1 MRDSHFYLSPA
12 AALLSFR
19 SPCPAAFVF
28 GSIVAAL
35 CCTLALPQK
44 TLQRNEISVK
54 TLQLQLRLDAP
65 LAMAPLPVSL
75 SHLWRRFPLRLHSR
89 SAASST
95 CIFTASSRH
104 LPLAACHTARCYAQ
118 LLSSCFFFLF
128 PWTAEGD
135 RQTDSQTE
143 GH

>member
-12 AALLSFR
+12 AALLPFR
-19 SPCPAAFVF
+19 SLCLAAFVF

-89 SAASST
+89 S
-95 CIFTASSRH
+95 H
-104 LPLAACHTARCYAQ
+104 PLAFSRRVAATCH
-118 LLSSCFFFLF
+118 LLLATLPVATRNS
-128 PWTAEGD
+128 
-135 RQTDSQTE
+135 
-143 GH
+143 